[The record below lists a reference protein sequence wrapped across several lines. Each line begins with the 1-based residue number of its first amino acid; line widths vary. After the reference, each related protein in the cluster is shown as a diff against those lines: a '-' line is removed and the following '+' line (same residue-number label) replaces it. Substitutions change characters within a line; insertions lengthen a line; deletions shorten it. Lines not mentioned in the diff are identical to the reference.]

1 MEARRNFLRRFCF
14 FLFHSSLTC
23 VVCAVFLF
31 LASRL
36 ILSHWRS
43 VERAQRNIAK
53 VVDPVQSVLGMQIR
67 FASAIV
73 GYCSGSMHVV
83 PDFCI
88 GFQLIPRNDPRSRTT
103 ISLSAEVYASITT
116 LVDRAV
122 AGDIFLSALAAHV
135 TPVPRTESEKRE
147 SYGSRGCQ
155 LLLTYAVPGGGKS
168 FFLDQLAA
176 RKGRLFGSSSLPEM
190 DELLKDAIFVNI
202 SYGGIQHGGPKTSS
216 VQGLAIRLLHS

>member
-1 MEARRNFLRRFCF
+1 LELKKPAIPEREELLIRHSIAESVDELKALRAKEQRMMEARRNFLRRFCF

-73 GYCSGSMHVV
+73 GY
-83 PDFCI
+83 
-88 GFQLIPRNDPRSRTT
+88 
-103 ISLSAEVYASITT
+103 
-116 LVDRAV
+116 
-122 AGDIFLSALAAHV
+122 
-135 TPVPRTESEKRE
+135 
-147 SYGSRGCQ
+147 
-155 LLLTYAVPGGGKS
+155 
-168 FFLDQLAA
+168 
-176 RKGRLFGSSSLPEM
+176 
-190 DELLKDAIFVNI
+190 
-202 SYGGIQHGGPKTSS
+202 
-216 VQGLAIRLLHS
+216 